1 MYKIPL
7 GLLKDIIV
15 VLDKMEWYLNMEIGS
30 VKVDLLKKL
39 KKINK
44 VLKYLVNEDNEQ
56 GTD

>member
-15 VLDKMEWYLNMEIGS
+15 VLDKMEWYLSIDIGS
-30 VKVDLLKKL
+30 TKVDLLKKI
-39 KKINK
+39 KKINR
-44 VLKYLVNEDNEQ
+44 VLKYLINEDNEQ

>member
-30 VKVDLLKKL
+30 VKVDLLKKI

-44 VLKYLVNEDNEQ
+44 ILKYLVNEDNEQ

>member
-30 VKVDLLKKL
+30 VKVDLLKKIR
-39 KKINK
+39 KINK
-44 VLKYLVNEDNEQ
+44 ILKYLVNEDNEQ

>member
-15 VLDKMEWYLNMEIGS
+15 VLDKMEWYLSIDIGS
-30 VKVDLLKKL
+30 TKVDLLKKI